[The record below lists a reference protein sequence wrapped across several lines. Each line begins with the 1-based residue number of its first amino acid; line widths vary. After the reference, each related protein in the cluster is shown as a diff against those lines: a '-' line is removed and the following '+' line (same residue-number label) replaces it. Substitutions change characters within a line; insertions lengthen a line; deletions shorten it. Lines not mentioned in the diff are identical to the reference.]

1 MAKKNV
7 EKDEEIG
14 LEKKSL
20 IRTDSESSSTSSTFN
35 QGKIFIS
42 SKQRGSCKFYFF
54 PVYIC

>member
-35 QGKIFIS
+35 QGKIFIFKKHRDS
-42 SKQRGSCKFYFF
+42 WIFF
-54 PVYIC
+54 RFMIVK

>member
-35 QGKIFIS
+35 QGKILIFNEIP
-42 SKQRGSCKFYFF
+42 GNFF
-54 PVYIC
+54 PVYDC